1 MRSLLKQERQ
11 SQKDQAIAIQ
21 NAAIPYV
28 WIQTE
33 ERVEKV
39 LSNLMVD
46 LSAYVTFDPA
56 EVGITELVYYPV
68 LKEILEKA
76 GDDEEALKAE
86 LHRNIQ

>member
-1 MRSLLKQERQ
+1 MKNRIVGQIPSEDIVDTSTGEILAEAGKAIT
-11 SQKDQAIAIQ
+11 KDQAIAIQ

-46 LSAYVTFDPA
+46 LSAYVTFNPE
-56 EVGITELVYYPV
+56 EVGIQ
-68 LKEILEKA
+68 
-76 GDDEEALKAE
+76 
-86 LHRNIQ
+86 N